1 MSSSAVGL
9 QSLPPELGALVLGHL
24 CARDVLR
31 TAAACKA
38 LRAIACATTTIT
50 PSLSLTGATL
60 SLPLELCPAIADLCL
75 RPLASAGPPAAAML
89 TCASTTHAE
98 QPGCHWHWH
107 G

>member
-38 LRAIACATTTIT
+38 LRAIACATTHHHTVAVADWRHAVT
-50 PSLSLTGATL
+50 AT
-60 SLPLELCPAIADLCL
+60 
-75 RPLASAGPPAAAML
+75 
-89 TCASTTHAE
+89 
-98 QPGCHWHWH
+98 
-107 G
+107 